1 MRALI
6 LHGPG
11 LDGLRMVER
20 ADPRP
25 GRGQVTLRLRAA
37 AVNHRDLWSC
47 RGRTGSAPSP
57 ILGSDGAGVV
67 EAVGPN
73 VADWR
78 PGDEVIINPSLNW
91 PDATAAPGPD
101 FEVLGLPTD
110 GTFAERVVLPAGNLA
125 RKPDHLD
132 WPAAAALPLSALT
145 GYRAL
150 FTVGGLKAGETCVI
164 VGIGG
169 GTAVQTL
176 LLAKAAGARV
186 VATSR
191 HADKRRKAQE
201 VGADLAVDSG
211 SDWAAAV
218 RTFTGGQGADMVV
231 ENVGRPTWAQSLKA
245 LARGGRLVIYG
256 STGGDVVEIDLVPL
270 FLGWQ
275 SIRGTTMGNAED
287 FRSMLALVT
296 SARLTPV
303 VDRVFPFAQAIE
315 AMRYLDRSEQFGK
328 VVLSFA

>member
-1 MRALI
+1 MRALV
-6 LHGPG
+6 LEGPG
-11 LDGLRMVER
+11 LDGLRMVDR
-20 ADPRP
+20 ADPSPEP
-25 GRGQVTLRLRAA
+25 GRVTVRLRTAA
-37 AVNHRDLWSC
+37 INHRDLWSC

-67 EAVGPN
+67 EAVGPG
-73 VADWR
+73 VAAWR

-101 FEVLGLPTD
+101 FEVLGIPTD

-125 RKPDHLD
+125 RKPAHLD

-150 FTVGGLKAGETCVI
+150 FTLGGLEAGETCVI

-186 VATSR
+186 IATSR
-191 HADKRRKAQE
+191 HADKCRKARAL
-201 VGADLAVDSG
+201 GADLTVDSG
-211 SDWAAAV
+211 GDWAAAV
-218 RTFTGGQGADMVV
+218 RDFTGGEGVDVV
-231 ENVGRPTWAQSLKA
+231 IENIGRPTWAQSLRA
-245 LARGGRLVIYG
+245 LARGGRLVVYG
-256 STGGDVVEIDLVPL
+256 STAGDVVETDLVPL
-270 FLGWQ
+270 FLGWR
-275 SIRGTTMGNAED
+275 SIRGTTMGSAED
-287 FRSMLALVT
+287 FKGMLAMVT

-315 AMRYLDRSEQFGK
+315 AMRYLDRGDQFGK